1 MTYVQ
6 LDWHFAIPR
15 VCSGAVVTARTK
27 EMLRSMWLKHTRWL
41 GRTEENKRAKE
52 SKIAKEVEPND
63 HSEATHGHE
72 LYPHELASVSS
83 MMVFP

>member
-1 MTYVQ
+1 MVNVAQAY
-6 LDWHFAIPR
+6 
-15 VCSGAVVTARTK
+15 
-27 EMLRSMWLKHTRWL
+27 EMVRMI
-41 GRTEENKRAKE
+41 KRAKE

-83 MMVFP
+83 MMVIP